1 MRVLSVTGFFSAA
14 KRPAATTADDDGELV
29 YGLTPAS
36 HLLVG
41 SSSLTPFLTLM
52 LDGVFVS
59 PFFGLG
65 AWLQRSPAPDRSLFE
80 VTHGHALREMG
91 DGDPAFGELLHE
103 GLVADTSFIMDV
115 VVKECGHV
123 FQGVSSLVDVAGGL
137 GTAAQTIAKAFPH
150 VKCSVLD
157 LRHVVANAPV
167 GTGVDYIAGDMF
179 ESIPSANAVFL
190 KWILHDWGDAE
201 CVKLLKNCKKA
212 IPSKEEGGK
221 VIILDMVVGTGLSNP
236 QHKEMQ
242 VLFDLFMMFMNGI
255 ERDEHQWKK
264 IILEAGYSGYKIIPI
279 AGWILHDWGD
289 AECVKLLKNC
299 QKAIPSREGGGK
311 VIILDMVVGAGLSN
325 PKHKEM
331 QVLFNL
337 FMMFMNGIERDEQ
350 QWRRLFRKL
359 DILVI
364 TLY

>member
-1 MRVLSVTGFFSAA
+1 MGSAGIPSPGRLLEPDAFPDIDARRRLRVPVL
-14 KRPAATTADDDGELV
+14 RPVPVRCDARPGPL
-29 YGLTPAS
+29 
-36 HLLVG
+36 
-41 SSSLTPFLTLM
+41 
-52 LDGVFVS
+52 
-59 PFFGLG
+59 
-65 AWLQRSPAPDRSLFE
+65 
-80 VTHGHALREMG
+80 G
-91 DGDPAFGELLHE
+91 DGRRRSAFGELLHE
-103 GLVADTSFIMDV
+103 ALVADTSFIMDII
-115 VVKECGHV
+115 VKECGHV
-123 FQGVSSLVDVAGGL
+123 FQGVSSLVDVAVGL

-255 ERDEHQWKK
+255 ERDEQQWKK

-279 AGWILHDWGD
+279 AG
-289 AECVKLLKNC
+289 
-299 QKAIPSREGGGK
+299 IPRS
-311 VIILDMVVGAGLSN
+311 IIEVY
-325 PKHKEM
+325 P
-331 QVLFNL
+331 
-337 FMMFMNGIERDEQ
+337 
-350 QWRRLFRKL
+350 
-359 DILVI
+359 
-364 TLY
+364 

>member
-14 KRPAATTADDDGELV
+14 KCPAATTADDDGELV

-36 HLLVG
+36 RLLVG

-65 AWLQRSPAPDRSLFE
+65 AWLQRAPAPDRSLFD
-80 VTHGHALREMG
+80 VTHGR
-91 DGDPAFGELLHE
+91 

-221 VIILDMVVGTGLSNP
+221 VIILDMVVGTELSNP

-255 ERDEHQWKK
+255 ERDEQQWKK

-279 AGWILHDWGD
+279 AG
-289 AECVKLLKNC
+289 
-299 QKAIPSREGGGK
+299 IPRS
-311 VIILDMVVGAGLSN
+311 IIEVY
-325 PKHKEM
+325 P
-331 QVLFNL
+331 
-337 FMMFMNGIERDEQ
+337 
-350 QWRRLFRKL
+350 
-359 DILVI
+359 
-364 TLY
+364 